1 MISRVDVRGIRK
13 AVDELVKSSSPD
25 YRLWNVFNG
34 VFKKASSGM
43 GIFNRNYPVDYQ
55 CWIRNCEFFFV

>member
-34 VFKKASSGM
+34 VF
-43 GIFNRNYPVDYQ
+43 NRNYSVNHK
-55 CWIRNCEFFFV
+55 C